1 MIKINLIFDR
11 KAIGRTRVQQ
21 EMVLAVV
28 LVFITVGISGF
39 LWYSQNNR
47 MEEIKKNISD
57 SKVKLESL
65 KTVIAKIADKEK
77 KKKRLEDIIKA
88 IGDLKGVQ
96 RGPARI
102 FDEIN
107 ITLPS
112 EIWITSLSESGGQI
126 KIDGYSFSNPGIA
139 TFMENIK
146 ASRYFL
152 DAELLEIQQTNIE
165 GEKVK
170 KFTLNTT
177 INLSPKDKIMAIRLS
192 KEAGAAGRGGGMAV
206 PGGLYGSGGP
216 VGGMF
221 SQESIDAY
229 GRKLAED
236 LRSAPR
242 NPFVEGFKHGQSP
255 EGMKVPNMDEAM
267 KRAERLKGESEQKK
281 RQIEENVRRMEE
293 GG

>member
-1 MIKINLIFDR
+1 MIKINLVFDR
-11 KAIGRTRVQQ
+11 KAIERERIKQQ
-21 EMVLAVV
+21 LSLAVALMIV
-28 LVFITVGISGF
+28 TIGLSGY
-39 LWYSQNNR
+39 LWYSQNSKI
-47 MEEIKKNISD
+47 EELNKNKSN
-57 SKVKLESL
+57 SKAKLESL
-65 KTVIAKIADKEK
+65 KTVIAKIDDKEK

-88 IGDLKGVQ
+88 IGELKRVQ

-107 ITLPS
+107 IILPS
-112 EIWITSLSESGGQI
+112 DIWVTSLSGSGGQI

-170 KFTLNTT
+170 KFTLNST

-192 KEAGAAGRGGGMAV
+192 RDAGTAGSGGGMAV
-206 PGGLYGSGGP
+206 TGGLYGMGGKTED
-216 VGGMF
+216 MF
-221 SQESIDAY
+221 SKEGIDAY

-236 LRSAPR
+236 LKSAPR
-242 NPFVEGFKHGQSP
+242 NPFVEGFKYGQSQ

-267 KRAERLKGESEQKK
+267 KRAERLKAEADRKK
-281 RQIEENVRRMEE
+281 RNIEENIRRMD
-293 GG
+293 

>member
-1 MIKINLIFDR
+1 MIRINLVFDR

-21 EMVLAVV
+21 ELALTVI
-28 LVFITVGISGF
+28 LVFITAGISGF

-47 MEEIKKNISD
+47 MEEINKNISD
-57 SKVKLESL
+57 SKAKLESL

-88 IGDLKGVQ
+88 IGELKRVQ
-96 RGPARI
+96 KGPARI

-107 ITLPS
+107 IILPS

-152 DAELLEIQQTNIE
+152 DAELLEIQQTSID

-177 INLSPKDKIMAIRLS
+177 I
-192 KEAGAAGRGGGMAV
+192 
-206 PGGLYGSGGP
+206 
-216 VGGMF
+216 
-221 SQESIDAY
+221 
-229 GRKLAED
+229 
-236 LRSAPR
+236 
-242 NPFVEGFKHGQSP
+242 
-255 EGMKVPNMDEAM
+255 
-267 KRAERLKGESEQKK
+267 KRRD
-281 RQIEENVRRMEE
+281 
-293 GG
+293 